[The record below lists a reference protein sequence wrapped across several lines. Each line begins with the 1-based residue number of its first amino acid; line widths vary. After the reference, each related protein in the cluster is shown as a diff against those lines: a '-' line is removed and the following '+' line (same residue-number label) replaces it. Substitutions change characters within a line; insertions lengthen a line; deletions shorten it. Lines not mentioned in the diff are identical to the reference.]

1 MLMNPS
7 TNTASSTETLL
18 IHLPDVQV
26 DLNLNS
32 PAFLISNAGN
42 AEQATLDFFTDTLM
56 PTWLEKQ
63 FSLHQLAQ
71 FLSGKAELWTAPTVE
86 LVSRGHQEPFAF
98 WIKFLDAA
106 QTTFLVQCEL
116 TARDKVH

>member
-1 MLMNPS
+1 MMT
-7 TNTASSTETLL
+7 TNLPNKPTTETL
-18 IHLPDVQV
+18 IVNLPDAHV
-26 DLNLNS
+26 DLS
-32 PAFLISNAGN
+32 PMPTISNAG
-42 AEQATLDFFTDTLM
+42 AYEQATLDFFTDTLM

-86 LVSRGHQEPFAF
+86 LVSRGLQEPFAF

-116 TARDKVH
+116 TSRDKVH